1 MKSSTECISCTM
13 KKKKQV
19 FSRVLRSCGLPQELD
34 TRQFFVQWIGGAEC
48 VIEQHRGIL
57 CFETQ
62 RIRFATEQGTIE
74 ITGDPLEM
82 ERLSESR
89 ALVRGKIRSV
99 ALEAKS

>member
-1 MKSSTECISCTM
+1 M
-13 KKKKQV
+13 KKQRKI
-19 FSRVLRSCGLPQELD
+19 FGRILNGLELPQDLD
-34 TRQFFVQWIGGAEC
+34 PHRFFVQWLGDEAC
-48 VIEQHRGIL
+48 LIEQHRGIL
-57 CFETQ
+57 CFEAQ

-89 ALVRGKIRSV
+89 ALVRGRIRSV